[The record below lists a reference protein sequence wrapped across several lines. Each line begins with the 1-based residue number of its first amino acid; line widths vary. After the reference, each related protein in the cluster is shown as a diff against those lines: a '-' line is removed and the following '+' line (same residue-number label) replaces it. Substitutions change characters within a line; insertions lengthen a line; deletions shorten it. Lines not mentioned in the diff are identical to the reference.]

1 MQFFQL
7 ALFGLAAMVS
17 VSDAC
22 KCYRTNGGTNNGA
35 THKCCNDLGGV
46 WQFGN
51 DCRASSISEHLRGFD
66 LCCKGQGSDC
76 DYPHKRDEAYWA
88 NLALEQRAY
97 YSLVLDK
104 GILDLVKT
112 FGPNNTFIS
121 MYERGSLDHSKDTL
135 RERDNELQTL
145 EVSRNIT

>member
-17 VSDAC
+17 
-22 KCYRTNGGTNNGA
+22 
-35 THKCCNDLGGV
+35 CCNDLGGV

-88 NLALEQRAY
+88 NVE
-97 YSLVLDK
+97 S
-104 GILDLVKT
+104 
-112 FGPNNTFIS
+112 S
-121 MYERGSLDHSKDTL
+121 
-135 RERDNELQTL
+135 
-145 EVSRNIT
+145 